1 MEINAKKL
9 LEVGSHFG
17 HRKNKWNPK
26 MEKYI
31 YTVRNSIHIINIEE
45 TVKLLQDA
53 LNFVQKTVT
62 EGGTILFVGTKKQ
75 AQSAIAEE
83 AERCGMPYVSNRWWG
98 GLFTNLPQINDS
110 IAKYK
115 ELEKNIEDYAR
126 HKKMY
131 AKMTRKLAKMDRD
144 LKGLRDFYELPAAVF
159 IVDPHLEEIAVH
171 EAQLVNV
178 PIIALL
184 DTDCN
189 PDQID
194 YPIPANDDALRSVKL
209 ITSLIADAVLE
220 AKGISTEETP
230 TEKEESAPSAMEP
243 EKSAAEAGTA
253 TELETKAAATET
265 ADKTK
270 SATEND
276 TTPAQEI

>member
-26 MEKYI
+26 MKKYI

-53 LNFVQKTVT
+53 LNFVQKTVAD
-62 EGGTILFVGTKKQ
+62 GGKVLFVGTKKQ
-75 AQSAIAEE
+75 AQTAIAEE

-115 ELEKNIEDYAR
+115 DLEKNIETYAR

-159 IVDPHLEEIAVH
+159 IVDPHMEEIAVH
-171 EAQLVNV
+171 EARLLNV

-189 PDQID
+189 PDLID

-209 ITSLIADAVLE
+209 ITGLIADAVLE
-220 AKGISTEETP
+220 GKGITGEEAP
-230 TEKEESAPSAMEP
+230 AEKEDPAEDNAP
-243 EKSAAEAGTA
+243 
-253 TELETKAAATET
+253 ET
-265 ADKTK
+265 ADLEAAPDAK
-270 SATEND
+270 SDKPATVDKNARQRR
-276 TTPAQEI
+276 TSQGSAASALEI

>member
-1 MEINAKKL
+1 MK
-9 LEVGSHFG
+9 
-17 HRKNKWNPK
+17 
-26 MEKYI
+26 KYI

-62 EGGTILFVGTKKQ
+62 NGGKVLFVGTKKQ
-75 AQSAIAEE
+75 AQTAIAEE
-83 AERCGMPYVSNRWWG
+83 AQRCGMPYVSNRWWG

-115 ELEKNIEDYAR
+115 DLEKNIETYAR

-159 IVDPHLEEIAVH
+159 IVDPHMEEIAVH
-171 EAQLVNV
+171 EARLVNV

-189 PDQID
+189 PDLID

-220 AKGISTEETP
+220 GKGITGEEAP
-230 TEKEESAPSAMEP
+230 AEKEDPAEDTAP
-243 EKSAAEAGTA
+243 
-253 TELETKAAATET
+253 ET
-265 ADKTK
+265 ADLEAAPEVKEDK
-270 SATEND
+270 P
-276 TTPAQEI
+276 TTAEKNVAPAQEI